1 MNGIYTFLPPG
12 ILMVMVKKKNKK
24 TITSGKEPLWVY
36 LLALIA
42 GMYIGLIIG
51 VPIIWLVITITTA

>member
-1 MNGIYTFLPPG
+1 
-12 ILMVMVKKKNKK
+12 MVMVKKKNKK